1 MIATLSNLKAKYR
14 EYKQHIEWK
23 EQLEKN
29 EEIVIVHCI
38 ALSMQNTFIQIKN

>member
-1 MIATLSNLKAKYR
+1 MIATLSNLKAKYK

-29 EEIVIVHCI
+29 V
-38 ALSMQNTFIQIKN
+38 